1 MLTLIRLCACYVL
14 ALVLTLMLLG
24 ALMFT
29 QQFAVIDGW
38 LLSGQPLTQ
47 LLLLLPASFW
57 QALTGVAGA
66 ATHPALETFLV
77 FVIALVQAAA
87 LPALGLYR
95 CWYGR

>member
-1 MLTLIRLCACYVL
+1 
-14 ALVLTLMLLG
+14 
-24 ALMFT
+24 
-29 QQFAVIDGW
+29 
-38 LLSGQPLTQ
+38 
-47 LLLLLPASFW
+47 
-57 QALTGVAGA
+57 VAGA